1 MNITIIG
8 TGYVGLVTGT
18 CFSDM
23 GNEVYCVD
31 VIEEKI
37 DSLKKGI
44 VPIYE
49 PGLEEL
55 IKRNYERGNLHF
67 TTNLKE
73 GLDNSELCFI
83 AVGTPMGEDGSA
95 DLQYVRQVAKQ
106 IGQTIIHDM
115 IVINPQYP
123 LERQMKLN
131 RLSMNNWTKE
141 ENHLKFLLFQI
152 LNF

>member
-83 AVGTPMGEDGSA
+83 AVGTPMGED
-95 DLQYVRQVAKQ
+95 
-106 IGQTIIHDM
+106 
-115 IVINPQYP
+115 
-123 LERQMKLN
+123 
-131 RLSMNNWTKE
+131 
-141 ENHLKFLLFQI
+141 
-152 LNF
+152 